1 MKRLILAAGYLG
13 LMGVYFYG
21 WQEDVTVSEPW
32 GWLALAGLAALQLA
46 AGVAL
51 GSWRALGLPFA
62 AILVAAPFGY
72 GERHRAGGA
81 DLTLLRVDLGD
92 SGRGT
97 RRRRCRGA
105 KDPGTPALE

>member
-21 WQEDVTVSEPW
+21 WKEDVTVSEPW

-46 AGVAL
+46 AGFAL

-72 GERHRAGGA
+72 GEGIGQEAPIWLYYGWILAIPAAALVAVGVGGRKIRA
-81 DLTLLRVDLGD
+81 
-92 SGRGT
+92 
-97 RRRRCRGA
+97 RRR
-105 KDPGTPALE
+105 